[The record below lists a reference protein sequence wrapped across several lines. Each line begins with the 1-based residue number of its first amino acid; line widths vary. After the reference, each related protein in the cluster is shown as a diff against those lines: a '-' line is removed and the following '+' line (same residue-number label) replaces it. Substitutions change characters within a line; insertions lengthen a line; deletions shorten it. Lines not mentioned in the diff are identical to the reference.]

1 MTDPTAAAPESKSP
15 ESVQISTY
23 VQIWVDSFSQVIA
36 QITGAPVPCQILG
49 EAPADLKPAAEGE
62 AADKDKAE
70 NKDDKDRDDKE
81 KSEDDLWVVVTLAGV
96 LRGEM
101 SVRLSPASILRLGQ
115 AFMSEPPAPDSP
127 LTPDHRESV
136 IELLRQV
143 SGIVASG
150 AKARWGEIQL
160 SLEGMAAAPSW
171 APAESFWLQAGA
183 ETPPGMLL
191 EFGLSAALVAER
203 RAGKTEAAKI
213 ETAKA
218 AMDSSPEIAPAST
231 GPAAGAL
238 DLLMDVQLA
247 ASMRF
252 GSRRLLLREV
262 LDLSPGAVVELDRRV
277 QEPVDLLL
285 DGRLIARGEVV
296 VIDGNY
302 GLRVSEVSPQA
313 PAPGRHDG

>member
-1 MTDPTAAAPESKSP
+1 MTDSTADTLETKSP
-15 ESVQISTY
+15 DYVQIY
-23 VQIWVDSFSQVIA
+23 AQIWVDSFSQVIA
-36 QITGAPVPCQILG
+36 QITGAPVPCQILR
-49 EAPADLKPAAEGE
+49 EAPADLKPAAE
-62 AADKDKAE
+62 AE
-70 NKDDKDRDDKE
+70 SENQDKDDKDKNKNKDKE
-81 KSEDDLWVVVTLAGV
+81 NLWVVVTSAGA

-101 SVRLSPASILRLGQ
+101 SFRLSPASILRLGQ

-127 LTPDHRESV
+127 LTADHRESV

-150 AKARWGEIQL
+150 ARARWGELQL
-160 SLEGMAAAPSW
+160 SLEGAAAAPSW
-171 APAESFWLQAGA
+171 AAAESFWLQAGA
-183 ETPPGMLL
+183 ETPPSMLL
-191 EFGLSAALVAER
+191 EFGLSAALVAEL
-203 RAGKTEAAKI
+203 RAGKAEAAKI

-218 AMDSSPEIAPAST
+218 AIDSSPEIQPADSE
-231 GPAAGAL
+231 PAAGAL

-247 ASMRF
+247 VSMRF